1 MQPPSLKTAALIVA
15 FIASVSTAA
24 AQAPATT
31 TSHAPALTMSGDM
44 ALWTVA
50 VKPDK
55 TADFER
61 VLGKLRTALAHS
73 SDPVRRQQAAG
84 WRVLKIEK
92 PLPDGNIAYVHVI
105 SPVVKGADYA
115 VLQTLYDELPNERQ
129 ELYELYK
136 GAFAQNLALSAG
148 SIVMDAGAA
157 VQTQ

>member
-1 MQPPSLKTAALIVA
+1 MKSLSFVALALLTVSLVPVA
-15 FIASVSTAA
+15 SAQTPAVASH
-24 AQAPATT
+24 P
-31 TSHAPALTMSGDM
+31 PALTMAGDI

-61 VLGKLRTALAHS
+61 VLSKLRAALAHS
-73 SDPVRRQQAAG
+73 ADPMRRQQAAG
-84 WRVLKIEK
+84 WKVMKIEK
-92 PLPDGNIAYVHVI
+92 PMPDGNIAYVHVI

-129 ELYELYK
+129 ELYELYR

-148 SIVMDAGAA
+148 SIVMDAAPTPTSG
-157 VQTQ
+157 Q